1 MRVIS
6 LAATLSC
13 NLSAARRRVICSCFL
28 NRDSAS
34 GEISRRQLTPHQW
47 NPSPTTAR
55 LESDF
60 NCPETLSCA
69 PRSIKWTIW
78 DVMAVPWAPRT
89 FAPRA
94 LTGFIPLFLFAGLL
108 EYMGARELPRPTEQ
122 EVQEPRLLKEPMPDR
137 ALQRGRLSIIPC
149 RHDSR

>member
-13 NLSAARRRVICSCFL
+13 NLSAVRRRVIVSSAL
-28 NRDSAS
+28 SRDSAS
-34 GEISRRQLTPHQW
+34 GEIFRRQLTPHQW
-47 NPSPTTAR
+47 NRSLTTAR

-60 NCPETLSCA
+60 NYPETLSCA

-78 DVMAVPWAPRT
+78 
-89 FAPRA
+89 A

-108 EYMGARELPRPTEQ
+108 EDMGARELPRPTEQ
-122 EVQEPRLLKEPMPDR
+122 EVQEPRLFKEPMPDR

>member
-13 NLSAARRRVICSCFL
+13 SLSAALRRVIFSCSF

-60 NCPETLSCA
+60 NCPETLGCA
-69 PRSIKWTIW
+69 PRSIKWTIS
-78 DVMAVPWAPRT
+78 DVMAVPWAPRI

-94 LTGFIPLFLFAGLL
+94 LTGFIPLFLSAGLL

-122 EVQEPRLLKEPMPDR
+122 GVQEPRLFKEPCPI
-137 ALQRGRLSIIPC
+137 GRSSAE
-149 RHDSR
+149 DY

>member
-1 MRVIS
+1 MRVIFS
-6 LAATLSC
+6 S
-13 NLSAARRRVICSCFL
+13 SL

-34 GEISRRQLTPHQW
+34 GEISRRQLTSRQW
-47 NPSPTTAR
+47 NPSLTTAR

-60 NCPETLSCA
+60 NCQETLSCA

-94 LTGFIPLFLFAGLL
+94 LTGFMPLFLFAGLL
-108 EYMGARELPRPTEQ
+108 EDMGARAPPRPTEQ
-122 EVQEPRLLKEPMPDR
+122 EVQEPRLFKVPMPDR
-137 ALQRGRLSIIPC
+137 ALQRGRLEAVSKLGARPEF
-149 RHDSR
+149 